1 MMGRGIPE
9 VLVLLAMFY
18 LIIWNTGIHLL
29 FLVLFISEVFH
40 KMFTK
45 SKDEMNRVE
54 LRVNLIQRELLRE
67 FIWDRIAS

>member
-29 FLVLFISEVFH
+29 FLVLFISEAFH